1 MTKRMLRPMGDRVV
15 VVRNEVTEKSPGGLF
30 IPVNSQEKSL
40 EARVVAVGPGKPTS
54 DGWTEVAVNIGDN
67 VLVGKFAGTEIN
79 IDGTEYLILREDDII
94 GVFENTGE

>member
-1 MTKRMLRPMGDRVV
+1 MPKRMLKPMGDRVV

-40 EARVVAVGPGKPTS
+40 EARVVAVGPGTR
-54 DGWTEVAVNIGDN
+54 VAVNIGDN

-79 IDGTEYLILREDDII
+79 IEGTEYLILREDDII